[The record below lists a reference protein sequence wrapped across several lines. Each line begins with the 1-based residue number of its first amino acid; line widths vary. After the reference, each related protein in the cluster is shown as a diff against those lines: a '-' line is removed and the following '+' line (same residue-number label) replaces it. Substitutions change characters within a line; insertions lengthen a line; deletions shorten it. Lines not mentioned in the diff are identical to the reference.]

1 MCDSS
6 AMVTLSRNRRC
17 TRVLIV
23 RRNHVAVAEMPRP
36 IAATATRPPER
47 SRTPLPRSISHSAMS
62 ASGSA
67 ATSARMNDTSINRGS
82 CRYPSLHSLHIEESA
97 GGSGSIGATLTLTA
111 SSEDVIDHPFFAFF
125 NESFGLEIEHRSV
138 ATVPRHEL
146 EVRTDFDHA
155 PVFEDANAIGMTNG

>member
-17 TRVLIV
+17 TRVLMV
-23 RRNHVAVAEMPRP
+23 RRNHVAVAEMPKP
-36 IAATATRPPER
+36 IAATATRPLDR
-47 SRTPLPRSISHSAMS
+47 SRTPLPSSISQRASS

-82 CRYPSLHSLHIEESA
+82 WRYPSLHKRHIDESA

-111 SSEDVIDHPFFAFF
+111 LSEDVIDHPFFAFF
-125 NESFGLEIEHRSV
+125 NESFRLQIEHRSV

-146 EVRTDFDHA
+146 VVRAEFDDA
-155 PVFEDANAIGMTNG
+155 PVFEDTNAIGVTNR